1 MEKTLMENIE
11 AFIVNNKKSHLGF
24 PSKIQDAKI
33 LSLLL
38 DNSDIYPYAEERR
51 LFYVAL
57 TRAKTNIELHYLAGT
72 KDNPRLISR
81 FLEEIRNK

>member
-1 MEKTLMENIE
+1 MHAAKGLEFQKIYILHLNDGIIPKMKKGEVIKEEQIE
-11 AFIVNNKKSHLGF
+11 
-24 PSKIQDAKI
+24 
-33 LSLLL
+33 
-38 DNSDIYPYAEERR
+38 EERR